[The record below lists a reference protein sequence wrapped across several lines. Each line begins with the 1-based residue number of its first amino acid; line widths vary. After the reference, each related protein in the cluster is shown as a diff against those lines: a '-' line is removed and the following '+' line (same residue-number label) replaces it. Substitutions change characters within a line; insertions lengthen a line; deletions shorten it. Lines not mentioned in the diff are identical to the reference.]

1 VRYVSPLARS
11 QKLEEITAMDQL
23 EAVIMNRAA
32 INPQEMDVYIWE
44 DADRERAKNLGVPGK
59 LMRKPED
66 IDAMREARAQANA
79 EAQAGAAVQPGVEE
93 ASKELGKKVVN
104 G

>member
-1 VRYVSPLARS
+1 VIVS
-11 QKLEEITAMDQL
+11 
-23 EAVIMNRAA
+23 RAA
-32 INPQEMDVYIWE
+32 VNPQEMDVYLWE

-66 IDAMREARAQANA
+66 IDAMREARAQAQAQA
-79 EAQAGAAVQPGVEE
+79 EATEAVQPGVQE
-93 ASKELGKKVVN
+93 AGKELAKKVVN